1 MAAVNINVAGLQVRT
16 DLAGLMA
23 IYSAANNKNS
33 EVIREIAP
41 EVTSPSRSFRLYKP
55 AESNLMVE
63 GGPQDPLAPVG
74 WNAPARIGSHS
85 FTTYEATIARYAF
98 GSVII
103 SDADREEAAAAG
115 VDPERAWAER
125 FTPQGWDV
133 QARLI
138 GQALASNG
146 NYDGTLT
153 TTSLALT
160 AETADYVGALNTAK
174 RAFRA
179 LGIDPSNM
187 FIVMNDVVADRLTT
201 LNQTQEQGG
210 FVGYTASGGTTARTG
225 AQPGQFVSEY
235 PALEAWH
242 AAQGLKL
249 RVLTTRT
256 VRSNGTVATALD
268 DDIYILA
275 ADPGV
280 TGRAF
285 LKRGVL
291 SSAVGGPATPYMF
304 PSYNPGGTGAYMDGS
319 VVVATPSNLL
329 AFRFEGVLS

>member
-1 MAAVNINVAGLQVRT
+1 MAAVNINVTGLQVRT
-16 DLAGLMA
+16 DIAGLMS
-23 IYSAANNKNS
+23 IFSDVDSKNPA
-33 EVIREIAP
+33 VIREIAP
-41 EVTSPSRSFRLYKP
+41 ELTSASRRFRLYKP

-85 FTTYEATIARYAF
+85 FTTSEATIARYAF

-115 VDPERAWAER
+115 VDAERAWAER
-125 FTPQGWDV
+125 FTPQGWAV

-138 GQALASNG
+138 GGVLATNG
-146 NYDGTLT
+146 NYDATLT
-153 TTSLALT
+153 STSLALT
-160 AETADYVGALNTAK
+160 TETADYIGALNTAK

-187 FIVMNDVVADRLTT
+187 FILMNDVVADRLTT

-225 AQPGQFVSEY
+225 VQPGQFVSEY

-256 VRSNGTVATALD
+256 VRSNGTVSTALE

-275 ADPGV
+275 ADPGA

-291 SSAVGGPATPYMF
+291 ASAVGGPATPYMY
-304 PSYNPGGTGAYMDGS
+304 PNYNPGGTGAYMDGS
-319 VVVATPSNLL
+319 IVVATPSTLL
-329 AFRFEGVLS
+329 GYRMEGVLS